1 MSNTSARGRRA
12 LIVGLGISGMATA
25 SRLRQI
31 GWTPVIVE
39 RSAARR
45 TGGYFVG
52 IFGSGQAAAE
62 RLGVAAHLHDRRPT
76 GVAYNYDRKGNR
88 RVAMSFDDL
97 PGEAWAA
104 LRGEV
109 ESAAFD
115 ALPSDVEIRYSTV
128 PTGIDQHDEGV
139 SVTMTNT
146 ADSTV
151 TTEDF
156 DLVVGADG
164 LHEKYLRRL
173 NHIIVTF
180 ELPGKLS
187 DLALQDGAWLMEPG
201 RSLIIYPFSDHAP
214 TALLSYHTDDVDA
227 EFTEPPATRLRK
239 AYGPQPLGR
248 LLSEVLD
255 AFGSADQYL
264 FDSVEQVHM
273 DSWHDRRVVLV
284 GDAAWCETL
293 YSGLGVSSSLAGP
306 DLLGT
311 MLDRYPD
318 DLNRALIEW
327 EHTLRPFIDTYQQFG
342 VRQRFFFTP
351 DNRVELL
358 FRQGMARLRQMPVTR
373 TLFARITQGSRAGQL
388 KDQDIAGD
396 LVSRQTTTDAFPKGG
411 SNATR
416 SAVGTAHR

>member
-1 MSNTSARGRRA
+1 MRDTSAGGRRA

-25 SRLRQI
+25 LRLHQI
-31 GWTPVIVE
+31 GWAPVIVE
-39 RSAARR
+39 RAAARR

-52 IFGSGQAAAE
+52 IFGSGRSAAE
-62 RLGVAAHLHDRRPT
+62 RLGVALHLHDRRPT
-76 GVAYNYDRKGNR
+76 GVAYDYDRLGNR
-88 RVAMSFDDL
+88 RVGMSFADL

-104 LRGEV
+104 LRGDV
-109 ESAAFD
+109 EAAAFQ
-115 ALPSDVEIRYSTV
+115 ALPDDMEIRYCAV
-128 PTGIDQHDEGV
+128 PTKIDQHDGSV
-139 SVTMTNT
+139 SVTLTNN
-146 ADSTV
+146 ADGAV
-151 TTEDF
+151 TTEEF

-164 LHEKYLRRL
+164 LGSTVRALVFGPHEKNVRRL
-173 NHIIVTF
+173 NHIIATF

-187 DLALQDGAWLMEPG
+187 DLALEDGAWLMEPG
-201 RSLIIYPFSDHAP
+201 RSLIVYPFSDHLP

-248 LLSEVLD
+248 LLSEVLE
-255 AFGSADQYL
+255 AFESTDEYL

-273 DSWHDRRVVLV
+273 DSWHDGPVVLV

-293 YSGLGVSSSLAGP
+293 YSGLGVSSALAEP

-327 EHTLRPFIDTYQQFG
+327 ERTLRPFIDAYQQFG

-358 FRQGMARLRQMPVTR
+358 FRQGMAWLRQIPFTR
-373 TLFARITQGSRAGQL
+373 TLFARIAQGSKAGQL
-388 KDQDIAGD
+388 KDQDIATAGLTPRQVTTAALAKGD
-396 LVSRQTTTDAFPKGG
+396 M
-411 SNATR
+411 
-416 SAVGTAHR
+416 